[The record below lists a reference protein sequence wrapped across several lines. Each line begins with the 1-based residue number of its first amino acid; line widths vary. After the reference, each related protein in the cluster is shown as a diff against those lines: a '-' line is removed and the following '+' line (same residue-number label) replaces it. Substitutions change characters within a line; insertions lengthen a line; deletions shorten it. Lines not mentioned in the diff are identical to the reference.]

1 MQTAALS
8 VFSCVASRNKRGPSS
23 PAPGYRNYA
32 SGEPGGVGNN
42 GNSWSSAV
50 SGIDGRFLWFNS
62 QDLSPSR
69 AHNRGHGLQLRCL
82 SEEKGWAR
90 GGKGLELP

>member
-1 MQTAALS
+1 M
-8 VFSCVASRNKRGPSS
+8 
-23 PAPGYRNYA
+23 
-32 SGEPGGVGNN
+32 
-42 GNSWSSAV
+42 
-50 SGIDGRFLWFNS
+50 WFYS

-82 SEEKGWAR
+82 SEEKGRVR